1 MFAYSIIQQVE
12 QPLKRINWNKIQ
24 TQRLKESSFWVRA
37 NEDKFAC
44 EDVFQTLIENFST
57 KPTKAVSK
65 TSGSDVSSKK
75 RNDRIKELKYLD
87 EKQAQNIS
95 ILIKSLKSEPS
106 EIYRWLVD
114 CNMEK
119 LSPASLEQLEKFL
132 PEDKIISK
140 YQELK
145 ENIDELDNSEQF
157 LVIVSYKL
165 FTLGA

>member
-1 MFAYSIIQQVE
+1 MKEKKKYQVE
-12 QPLKRINWNKIQ
+12 QPLKRINWNRIQ
-24 TQRLKESSFWVRA
+24 TQRLKENSFWVKA
-37 NEDKFAC
+37 NEDKFAS
-44 EDVFQTLIENFST
+44 EDVFKVLIENFST
-57 KPTKAVSK
+57 KPTKSTTSK
-65 TSGSDVSSKK
+65 TNADSTMKK
-75 RNDRIKELKYLD
+75 KNDRMKELKYLD

-157 LVIVSYKL
+157 LVIVS
-165 FTLGA
+165 